1 MGVCEPLMPDVV
13 SLNEPTYLQIHY
25 NMVGG
30 YTENLEKPQ
39 NCQNRGVDAC
49 TGMGA
54 CSGQYGNILASMYY
68 LLVEMLNI
76 VGRDWARNAEQHRL
90 ASKTLPVHCQIT
102 VYKPCIP
109 VASTG
114 CMSSGGVAATS
125 MFIWKSSA
133 HSWKCEVKNNGDMEM
148 GLVWLEWVE
157 HLWLNGWVIYDLM
170 GEAVTAN
177 FHSLHVRNLC
187 TNS

>member
-76 VGRDWARNAEQHRL
+76 VGRD
-90 ASKTLPVHCQIT
+90 
-102 VYKPCIP
+102 
-109 VASTG
+109 
-114 CMSSGGVAATS
+114 
-125 MFIWKSSA
+125 
-133 HSWKCEVKNNGDMEM
+133 
-148 GLVWLEWVE
+148 
-157 HLWLNGWVIYDLM
+157 
-170 GEAVTAN
+170 
-177 FHSLHVRNLC
+177 
-187 TNS
+187 